1 MKHGG
6 NQLVFGRVSRPT
18 THNRPLAAWIN
29 RWVGQWFRGLI
40 TTQLKRT
47 VAPVHRVFRVV
58 LLKVKE
64 DDFLAAALILAL
76 RVNVLEVDA
85 VVGLGTVRAWVSK
98 RTSYQERQAVW
109 LAALTPTTVVARV
122 GDWVSLSFTSMPD
135 G

>member
-1 MKHGG
+1 M
-6 NQLVFGRVSRPT
+6 
-18 THNRPLAAWIN
+18 
-29 RWVGQWFRGLI
+29 
-40 TTQLKRT
+40 
-47 VAPVHRVFRVV
+47 
-58 LLKVKE
+58 KE

-85 VVGLGTVRAWVSK
+85 VVGLGTARAWLSK

-109 LAALTPTTVVARV
+109 LAALTPKTVVARV